1 MHKIIIMR
9 TVKNPFVTG
18 GYISEEYFCDRI
30 LESNEVIRTL
40 TNGNNLAIISPR
52 RMGKTGLIQHCFHQ
66 AEIKNNYYTFF
77 IDIYATDTLK
87 EFVYK
92 LGKEI
97 FDTFKPKGK
106 QFLDGFFAM
115 ISSLRPAFKLDP
127 MTGTPTFDIGIG
139 EIHQADFTLE
149 EIFKYLEAADQP
161 CIVAIDEFQQIG
173 QYPEKNI
180 EAILR
185 THIQKCKNTSFIFA
199 GSQRHLMQ
207 NIFFSSSSPFYQ
219 SVNLLQLEAI
229 SEENYIPFVR
239 KHFSKDKKNV
249 PAELVSKVY
258 HLFEGHTWYIQN
270 IFNELFSLTNEN
282 EICTSELAK
291 EAIENKI
298 DSYKPLFQS
307 TLSLLPERQKEIL
320 YAIAKEGEAIAVTS
334 GAFIKKHGLISQSSV
349 QAAVRQLLDKEI
361 ITFENNVYQVYDRF
375 FGLWLIN
382 LYGTGWK
389 W

>member
-1 MHKIIIMR
+1 MHKDSFMG
-9 TVKNPFVTG
+9 TVRNPFITG
-18 GYISEEYFCDRI
+18 GYVSQEYFCDRVK
-30 LESNEVIRTL
+30 ESKEVIRAL

-52 RMGKTGLIQHCFHQ
+52 RMGKTGLIEHCFHRD
-66 AEIKNNYYTFF
+66 EIKNSYTTFF

-97 FDTFKPKGK
+97 FDTLKPKGK
-106 QFLDGFFAM
+106 SFIEGFFSI

-127 MTGTPTFDIGIG
+127 LTGSPTFDIGIG
-139 EIHQADFTLE
+139 EIHEAAFTLG
-149 EIFKYLEAADQP
+149 EIFKYLEAADQL

-173 QYPEKNI
+173 QYPETNI
-180 EAILR
+180 EALLR
-185 THIQKCKNTSFIFA
+185 THIQKCKNTTFIFA
-199 GSQRHLMQ
+199 GSQRHMMQ
-207 NIFFSSSSPFYQ
+207 NIFFSSSRPFYQ

-229 SEENYIPFVR
+229 KEAEYVSFVR
-239 KHFSKDKKNV
+239 NHFTSNKK
-249 PAELVSKVY
+249 EISEDLVSKVY

-270 IFNELFSLTNEN
+270 IFNELYSLTDQNDS
-282 EICTSELAK
+282 CTVDMLQ

-298 DSYKPLFQS
+298 NSFSPLYQS

-320 YAIAKEGEAIAVTS
+320 YAIAKEGKATAITS
-334 GAFIKKHGLISQSSV
+334 GKFIKKHGLLSQSSV
-349 QAAVRQLLDKEI
+349 QTAVKQLFGKEI
-361 ITFENNVYQVYDRF
+361 ITSENNVYQVYDRF
-375 FGLWLIN
+375 FGLWLAN

>member
-1 MHKIIIMR
+1 MK
-9 TVKNPFVTG
+9 TLNNPFVTG
-18 GYISEEYFCDRI
+18 GYVSSDYFCDRVQETKEI
-30 LESNEVIRTL
+30 IRTL

-52 RMGKTGLIQHCFHQ
+52 RMGKTGLIEHCFHQ
-66 AEIKNNYYTFF
+66 DEIRNHYYTFF

-97 FDTFKPKGK
+97 FNTLKPKGK
-106 QFLDGFFAM
+106 QFIDVFFSM
-115 ISSLRPAFKLDP
+115 ISSLRPAFKLDSL
-127 MTGTPTFDIGIG
+127 TGTPTFDIGIG
-139 EIHQADFTLE
+139 EINQAVFTLE
-149 EIFKYLEAADQP
+149 EIFKYLEAADER

-173 QYPEKNI
+173 QYPETNI

-207 NIFFSSSSPFYQ
+207 NIFFSSSRPFYQ
-219 SVNLLQLEAI
+219 SVNLMQLEAI
-229 SEENYIPFVR
+229 SEEEYVRFVR
-239 KHFSKDKKNV
+239 RQFTNNKKEI
-249 PAELVSKVY
+249 PDELVSKVY

-270 IFNELFSLTNEN
+270 IFNELFSLTDEN
-282 EICTSELAK
+282 EICTLELAQK
-291 EAIENKI
+291 AIENKI
-298 DSYKPLFQS
+298 DSYKPLYQS

-320 YAIAKEGEAIAVTS
+320 YAIAKEGKATAITS
-334 GAFIKKHGLISQSSV
+334 GTFIKKHGLLSQSSV
-349 QAAVRQLLDKEI
+349 QTAVKQLFDKEI
-361 ITFENNVYQVYDRF
+361 ITSENNVYQVYDRF
-375 FGLWLIN
+375 FGLWLAN